1 MNTLQELK
9 ICKPFEFPR
18 FYQGFIQWIIAL
30 TNGIVKGIFIYF
42 FVFVLFFF
50 SFATFYK
57 KSPKNFCEILRISI
71 QLKTYNGKWN
81 IKVFPLVAVLYSCRR
96 HTSIFNFQFSIP
108 KSLYPTCEP
117 LGTLS
122 VGASKVSLP
131 VASADIRIIP
141 CEVIPLSSRGRR
153 FTSTKIWRPTSS
165 SGV

>member
-1 MNTLQELK
+1 M
-9 ICKPFEFPR
+9 C
-18 FYQGFIQWIIAL
+18 
-30 TNGIVKGIFIYF
+30 
-42 FVFVLFFF
+42 VFLCLFCF
-50 SFATFYK
+50 SFLLRLFIKSCPKIFARYFVSLLAFATPYVCN
-57 KSPKNFCEILRISI
+57 PN
-71 QLKTYNGKWN
+71 T
-81 IKVFPLVAVLYSCRR
+81 KVPIWHIRAEGTPQF
-96 HTSIFNFQFSIP
+96 SIFNSQFSIP

-122 VGASKVSLP
+122 VGASRVSLP